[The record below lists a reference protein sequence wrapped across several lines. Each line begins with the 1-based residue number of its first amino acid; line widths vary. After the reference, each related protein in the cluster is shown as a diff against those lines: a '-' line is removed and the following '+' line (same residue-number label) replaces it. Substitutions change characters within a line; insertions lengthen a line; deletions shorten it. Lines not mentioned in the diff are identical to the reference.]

1 MFDADGKV
9 VFPHLCPV
17 CKKYNF
23 TEPFE
28 DCPICGWCNDVVQET
43 NPDWGGCG
51 NCLSFNE
58 AKQAYKEGKEIY

>member
-1 MFDADGKV
+1 MFVDGHV

-17 CKKYNF
+17 CKKHDF

-28 DCPICGWCNDVVQET
+28 DCPVCGWCNDVVQEGK
-43 NPDWGGCG
+43 PDWKKCG
-51 NCLSFNE
+51 NFMSLNE